1 MAMLARQMREKEER
15 AHLPAH
21 AAALAQAAHVLSGH
35 AHFLSLSHSRD
46 TVTSSNVKVLFFT
59 ERNSSRTHFIE
70 NVFYREHILENIFY
84 MSRNKAVTQISL
96 HCVGVPRSEDLWIW
110 LNR

>member
-46 TVTSSNVKVLFFT
+46 TSSVKVLFFT

-70 NVFYREHILENIFY
+70 NVSYREHILHESKQGSNTNFP
-84 MSRNKAVTQISL
+84 AL
-96 HCVGVPRSEDLWIW
+96 CWCP
-110 LNR
+110 